1 MLTRKGAR
9 RLTSMLDQ
17 VATVVQENPKILGVD
32 SRIAAD
38 FAYRCDLLSDA
49 VETRAVN
56 NFPRQASEHDDEE
69 EAEDEEV
76 PESKKKASVNARL
89 ARLRRLAAE
98 ADAEEEAEDEEA
110 PESKKKASFARRAGF
125 DAATIGEEVPG
136 PLEMLDS
143 DEPWMDDHFTQ
154 ERFEE
159 LRGAHQSGALGAKPY
174 FAPNA
179 KKAALEGL
187 HILAAGPSRGFSD
200 KSKMPSIELDDT
212 TGQLAGLVKQLT
224 ELQQAVAQREAKLKA
239 IAAQELQELEESKDA
254 AAKALKV
261 LTEAMRP
268 ALKEHG
274 NYVLKARDGLLEVTA
289 MYQAVAKSRTL
300 DAVYAQTLID
310 VANKYGDEV
319 AQFISQT
326 VDSLREMDKPLTI
339 SYKGSEM
346 LMKSASYRSAGLID
360 SIVQFKDYIVK
371 SVSKLVSIFTTATNL
386 LKNKFK
392 KVESSRSEVLNALKQ
407 GKKASHTWLTEK

>member
-17 VATVVQENPKILGVD
+17 VATVVQENPSVLGVD
-32 SRIAAD
+32 GRIAAD

-49 VETRAVN
+49 IETRAVN
-56 NFPRQASEHDDEE
+56 NFPRQASEHDEE
-69 EAEDEEV
+69 EAEDEA
-76 PESKKKASVNARL
+76 PESKKKASVKSRL
-89 ARLRRLAAE
+89 ARLRRLA
-98 ADAEEEAEDEEA
+98 ADAEEEAEDEES
-110 PESKKKASFARRAGF
+110 PESKKASFARRAGF
-125 DAATIGEEVPG
+125 DASTIGEEVPG
-136 PLEMLDS
+136 PLEQLDS
-143 DEPWMDDHFTQ
+143 DEPWMGDHFTQ

-159 LRGAHQSGALGAKPY
+159 LRGAQQAGELGAKPY

-179 KKAALEGL
+179 KKAALDGL
-187 HILAAGPSRGFSD
+187 RILAAGPSRGFSD
-200 KSKMPSIELDDT
+200 KSKMPSIELEDT
-212 TGQLAGLVKQLT
+212 TGQLADLVKQLT

-239 IAAQELQELEESKDA
+239 LAAKELQELKESEDA
-254 AAKALKV
+254 AAKALKA

-300 DAVYAQTLID
+300 DAVFAQVLID
-310 VANKYGDEV
+310 VANKYGEEV

-326 VDSLREMDKPLTI
+326 IDSLREMDKPLTI

-346 LMKSASYRSAGLID
+346 LMKSASYRSAGLLD
-360 SIVQFKDYIVK
+360 NIVQFKDYIVK
-371 SVSKLVSIFTTATNL
+371 SVSKLVSIFTTATTL

-392 KVESSRSEVLNALKQ
+392 KVESSRNEVLNALKQ
-407 GKKASHTWLTEK
+407 GKTASHSWLIEE

>member
-17 VATVVQENPKILGVD
+17 VATVVQENPSVLGVD
-32 SRIAAD
+32 GRIAAD

-49 VETRAVN
+49 IETRAVN

-69 EAEDEEV
+69 EAEDEA
-76 PESKKKASVNARL
+76 PESNKKASVKSRL

-110 PESKKKASFARRAGF
+110 PESKKASFARRAGF
-125 DAATIGEEVPG
+125 DASTIGDEVPG
-136 PLEMLDS
+136 PLEQLDS
-143 DEPWMDDHFTQ
+143 DEPWMNNHFTQ
-154 ERFEE
+154 TFGE
-159 LRGAHQSGALGAKPY
+159 LRDAQQAGELGAKPY

-179 KKAALEGL
+179 KKAALDGL
-187 HILAAGPSRGFSD
+187 RILAAGPSRGFSD
-200 KSKMPSIELDDT
+200 KSKMSSIELEDT
-212 TGQLAGLVKQLT
+212 TGQLADLVKQLT

-239 IAAQELQELEESKDA
+239 IAARELQELEESKDA

-261 LTEAMRP
+261 LTETMRP

-274 NYVLKARDGLLEVTA
+274 NYVLRARDGLLEVTA

-300 DAVYAQTLID
+300 DAVFAQVLID
-310 VANKYGDEV
+310 VANKYGEEV

-326 VDSLREMDKPLTI
+326 IDSLREMDKPLTI

-346 LMKSASYRSAGLID
+346 LMKSASYRSAGLLD
-360 SIVQFKDYIVK
+360 NIVQFKDYIVK
-371 SVSKLVSIFTTATNL
+371 SVSKLVSIFTTATAM
-386 LKNKFK
+386 LKKQFSN
-392 KVESSRSEVLNALKQ
+392 VEGSRKEVLNALKQ
-407 GKKASHTWLTEK
+407 GKTASHSWLIEE

>member
-17 VATVVQENPKILGVD
+17 VATVVQGNPSVLGVNG
-32 SRIAAD
+32 RIAAD

-49 VETRAVN
+49 IETRAVN
-56 NFPRQASEHDDEE
+56 NFPRQASEHDEE
-69 EAEDEEV
+69 EAEDEA
-76 PESKKKASVNARL
+76 PESKKKASVHARI

-98 ADAEEEAEDEEA
+98 ADGEEEAEDEEA

-125 DAATIGEEVPG
+125 DASTIGEEVPG
-136 PLEMLDS
+136 PLEQLDS
-143 DEPWMDDHFTQ
+143 DEPWMGDHFTQ

-159 LRGAHQSGALGAKPY
+159 LRGAQQAGELGAKPY

-179 KKAALEGL
+179 KKAALDGL
-187 HILAAGPSRGFSD
+187 RILAAGPSRGFSD
-200 KSKMPSIELDDT
+200 KSKMPSIELEDT
-212 TGQLAGLVKQLT
+212 TGQLADLVKQLT
-224 ELQQAVAQREAKLKA
+224 DLQQAVAQREARLKA

-261 LTEAMRP
+261 LTDAMRP

-300 DAVYAQTLID
+300 DAVFSQALID
-310 VANKYGDEV
+310 VANKYGEEV

-346 LMKSASYRSAGLID
+346 LMKSASYRSAGLLD

-371 SVSKLVSIFTTATNL
+371 SVSKLVSIFTTATTL
-386 LKNKFK
+386 LKKKFT
-392 KVESSRSEVLNALKQ
+392 KVESSRSEVLKVLKQ
-407 GKKASHTWLTEK
+407 GKTASHSWLMEE

>member
-17 VATVVQENPKILGVD
+17 VATVVQENPSVLGVD

-49 VETRAVN
+49 IETRAIN
-56 NFPRQASEHDDEE
+56 NFPRQASEHDGEESEDE
-69 EAEDEEV
+69 EAENEA
-76 PESKKKASVNARL
+76 PKAESKKKA
-89 ARLRRLAAE
+89 
-98 ADAEEEAEDEEA
+98 
-110 PESKKKASFARRAGF
+110 FARRAGF
-125 DAATIGEEVPG
+125 DASTIGEEVDG
-136 PLEMLDS
+136 PLEQLDS

-154 ERFEE
+154 EKFEE
-159 LRGAHQSGALGAKPY
+159 LRGAQQAGALGAKPY

-179 KKAALEGL
+179 KKAALDGL
-187 HILAAGPSRGFSD
+187 RILAAGPSRGFSD
-200 KSKMPSIELDDT
+200 KSKMSTIELEDT
-212 TGQLAGLVKQLT
+212 TGQLADLVKQLT
-224 ELQQAVAQREAKLKA
+224 DLQQAVAQREAKLKA

-254 AAKALKV
+254 ATKALKV

-300 DAVYAQTLID
+300 DAVFSQTLID
-310 VANKYGDEV
+310 VANKYGEEV

-346 LMKSASYRSAGLID
+346 LVKSASYRSAGLLD
-360 SIVQFKDYIVK
+360 NIVQFKDYIVK
-371 SVSKLVSIFTTATNL
+371 SVSKLVSIFTTATDL
-386 LKNKFK
+386 LKKKFT
-392 KVESSRSEVLNALKQ
+392 KVESSRSEVLKALKQ
-407 GKKASHTWLTEK
+407 GKTASHSWLIEE